1 MWLRGVGKTEAE
13 LRSGAVCKETQFGER
28 QRSLHAISATSVN
41 CSAIT
46 VIPMKGRCGSVR
58 SVFSGLIRSGM
69 TDYKQCICARSCP
82 SVSTCVA

>member
-41 CSAIT
+41 CSAII
-46 VIPMKGRCGSVR
+46 VIPMIGRCGNVR
-58 SVFSGLIRSGM
+58 SVFSDLIRSGM
-69 TDYKQCICARSCP
+69 TDYTRCIYARSCP
-82 SVSTCVA
+82 SASSCAA